1 MTPARPV
8 KNASKSVLSQFEL
21 NPNGESAP
29 TIPKG
34 SPVAEILSS
43 ALRPVLKSIRRY
55 RWASLTGNGA
65 EMPSAVDGNPNG
77 RGNGCHHTVRTDV
90 IAVFPVAAGVS
101 RRHYS
106 GVECESKCEA

>member
-1 MTPARPV
+1 M
-8 KNASKSVLSQFEL
+8 KDASKSVLSQFEL
-21 NPNGESAP
+21 NPNDESVP

-90 IAVFPVAAGVS
+90 IAVFPVAASVS